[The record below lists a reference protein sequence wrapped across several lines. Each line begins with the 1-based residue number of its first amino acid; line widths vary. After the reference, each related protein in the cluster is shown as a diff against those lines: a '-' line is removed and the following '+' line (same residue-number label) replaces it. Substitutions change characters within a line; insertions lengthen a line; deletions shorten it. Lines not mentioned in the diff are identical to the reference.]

1 MNDMTGKTEDAERVI
16 DLATFRALEE
26 SVGADFVKEL
36 VDTFLGD
43 APSMLSDLRSAL
55 AARDPD
61 RFRRVAHSL
70 KSNSNTFGA
79 LALGALARQLEV
91 DGLERS
97 LAAAPDPLARLVEEY
112 ARVERA
118 LKTLRDG

>member
-1 MNDMTGKTEDAERVI
+1 MNDMTEKTKAERTI
-16 DLATFRALEE
+16 DLATFRALQDA
-26 SVGADFVKEL
+26 VGSDFVKEL

-43 APSMLSDLRSAL
+43 APTMIADLRAAA

-61 RFRRVAHSL
+61 RFRRAAHSL

-79 LALGALARQLEV
+79 LELGALARQLEV

-97 LAAAPDPLARLVEEY
+97 LAAGADPLARLAQEY
-112 ARVERA
+112 ARVA
-118 LKTLRDG
+118 QSLKTLRDG